1 MADLRALVAK
11 QGVLQ
16 GITTTDTLVVG
27 NKVDA
32 SAGQALSIGDVNATS
47 ITLGQSGITTTAPGK
62 VQFNGAVAGI
72 PPVGPGQLLQ
82 QSGTLFQNSGYVP
95 GIGQFDTPASFGF
108 FPVQNANFVVNP
120 GDLFGVGNSY
130 RIRMVVRVTGAFN
143 DGLHC
148 MLQRVV
154 IGTGQD
160 GVPGLLDF
168 GSGVLEI
175 YSAVSNTFTAASNF
189 QYFIPY
195 FAAFNGGNGA
205 TLQDVSI
212 YLEEV

>member
-1 MADLRALVAK
+1 MSDFHAIIFKGA
-11 QGVLQ
+11 VLQ
-16 GITTTDTLVVG
+16 NITPTDTLTVG

-32 SAGQALSIGDVNATS
+32 DSGQTLSVGNVNATAL
-47 ITLGQSGITTTAPGK
+47 TLGRSGITTTAPGR
-62 VQFNGAVAGI
+62 VQFDGPTAGL

-95 GIGQFDTPASFGF
+95 GVGQFSTPSAFGF

-148 MLQRVV
+148 MLQRVT

-175 YSAVSNTFTAASNF
+175 YSAVSDTFTAASNF

>member
-1 MADLRALVAK
+1 MSDFHAIIFKGA
-11 QGVLQ
+11 VLQ
-16 GITTTDTLVVG
+16 NITPTDTLTVG

-32 SAGQALSIGDVNATS
+32 DSGQTLSVGNVNATAL
-47 ITLGQSGITTTAPGK
+47 TLGRSGITTTAPGR
-62 VQFNGAVAGI
+62 VQFDGPTAGL

-95 GIGQFDTPASFGF
+95 GVGQFSTPSAFGF

-130 RIRMVVRVTGAFN
+130 RIRMIVRVTGAFN

-148 MLQRVV
+148 MLQRVT

-175 YSAVSNTFTAASNF
+175 YSAVSDTFTAASNF

>member
-1 MADLRALVAK
+1 MADFRAIIVK
-11 QGVLQ
+11 GGVQ
-16 GITTTDTLVVG
+16 QNITPTDTLTVG

-32 SAGQALSIGDVNATS
+32 DTGQSLSVGNVNAS
-47 ITLGQSGITTTAPGK
+47 ALTLGRSGITTTAPGR
-62 VQFNGAVAGI
+62 VQFDGPTAGL

-95 GIGQFDTPASFGF
+95 GVGQFSTPSAFGF

-130 RIRMVVRVTGAFN
+130 RIRMIVRVTGAFN

-148 MLQRVV
+148 MLQRVT

-175 YSAVSNTFTAASNF
+175 YSAVSDTFTAASNF

>member
-1 MADLRALVAK
+1 MADLRALVTK

-16 GITTTDTLVVG
+16 GVAATDTLVVG
-27 NKVDA
+27 DKVDA
-32 SAGQALSIGDVNATS
+32 TGMTSLSIGGNNATS
-47 ITLGQSGITTTAPGK
+47 ITLGKSGITTTVPGK
-62 VQFNGAVAGI
+62 MQFNGAVAGI

-82 QSGTLFQNSGYVP
+82 QSGTLFQNSGYAP
-95 GIGQFDTPASFGF
+95 GVGQFSTPASFGF
-108 FPVQNANFVVNP
+108 FPVQNANFVVNT

-130 RIRMVVRVTGAFN
+130 RIRMIVRVTGAFN

-148 MLQRVV
+148 MLQRVT

-168 GSGVLEI
+168 GAGVLEI
-175 YSAVSNTFTAASNF
+175 YSAVSSTFTAASNF

-195 FAAFNGGNGA
+195 FAAYNGGNGA

>member
-1 MADLRALVAK
+1 MPDFRAIIVK
-11 QGVLQ
+11 GGVQ
-16 GITTTDTLVVG
+16 QNITPTDTLTVG

-32 SAGQALSIGDVNATS
+32 DVGQSLSVGNVNAS
-47 ITLGQSGITTTAPGK
+47 ALTLGKSGITTTAPGR
-62 VQFNGAVAGI
+62 VQFDGPTAGL

-95 GIGQFDTPASFGF
+95 GVGQFSTPSAFGF

-130 RIRMVVRVTGAFN
+130 RIRMIVRVTGAFN

-148 MLQRVV
+148 MLQRVT

-175 YSAVSNTFTAASNF
+175 YSAVSDTFTAASNF

-195 FAAFNGGNGA
+195 FAAYNGGNGA
-205 TLQDVSI
+205 TLQDVSV